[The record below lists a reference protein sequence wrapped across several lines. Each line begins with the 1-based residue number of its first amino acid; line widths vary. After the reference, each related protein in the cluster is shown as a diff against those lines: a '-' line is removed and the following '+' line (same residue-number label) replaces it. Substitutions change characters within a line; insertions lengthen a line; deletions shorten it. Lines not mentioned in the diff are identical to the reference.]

1 MFIEIVNAENK
12 QPKNAR
18 LQSAVGGG
26 EVDSCCIPSRVAV
39 TAGATTRPRVATSR
53 V

>member
-1 MFIEIVNAENK
+1 MFIEIANVESK

-18 LQSAVGGG
+18 LQSAVGEG
-26 EVDSCCIPSRVAV
+26 DSCCIPSRVAV

>member
-1 MFIEIVNAENK
+1 MFIEIANAENK

-18 LQSAVGGG
+18 LQSAVGGEG
-26 EVDSCCIPSRVAV
+26 DSCCIPSRVAV
-39 TAGATTRPRVATSR
+39 TADATTRPRVAASR